1 MQSKSVD
8 EFQEGG
14 IFISGGGDD
23 WKEAAC
29 KIIYSDKS
37 IASVGPLVCNRVCVC
52 TLQYVQTMRAWI
64 TLSVLWDKNSTFATG
79 KALLQQKKEEKR
91 RAWLSSYQALTETVR
106 LRSEMLTRPK
116 VSGCK
121 MNVVK

>member
-1 MQSKSVD
+1 MSFRREVFS
-8 EFQEGG
+8 
-14 IFISGGGDD
+14 SLGGGDD

-37 IASVGPLVCNRVCVC
+37 IASVGLLVCNRVCVC

-79 KALLQQKKEEKR
+79 KALLQQKKEKKKEELGS
-91 RAWLSSYQALTETVR
+91 RAIKLL
-106 LRSEMLTRPK
+106 LRQYGWGLK
-116 VSGCK
+116 C
-121 MNVVK
+121 